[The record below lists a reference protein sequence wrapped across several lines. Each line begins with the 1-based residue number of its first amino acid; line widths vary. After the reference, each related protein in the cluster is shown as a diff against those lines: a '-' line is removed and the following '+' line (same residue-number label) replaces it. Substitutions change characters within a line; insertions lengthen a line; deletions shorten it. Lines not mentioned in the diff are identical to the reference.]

1 MKPLLQS
8 ENLSFSYPQTNRSC
22 GPLSLSL
29 RQGESALVHGPS
41 GGGKSTMA
49 RCLAGLIPHLYHGQM
64 NGDVWIGD
72 RNTKK
77 MQSWEI
83 AREVGFVFQNPAAQ
97 MVASTVEDELL
108 FGLENLGL
116 PKDEIKTRLDFV
128 VDQFQLNSFLKR
140 SPYTLSGGEQQKLSL
155 AAIIA
160 MQPSVLIMDEP
171 LSMLD
176 SSSTYEFI
184 NLLIEQQEEGKSLV
198 FFEHRLPYLQDFP
211 GLKRIPLGIASNEQ
225 PGSQNPTLPYPE
237 KVEAFSIH
245 VQGLT
250 VSFGKKKILEDLNL
264 EFKGGELVA
273 LVVKNGSG
281 KTTLLRSLAG
291 LQPYEGSIRVIGDGQ
306 DESDLPQLNMVFQ
319 NPDTQLFNPTVR
331 EEIFYKIQQPN
342 QKLYEWLIQTLKL
355 DQYQDTQPL
364 LLSEGEKRRL
374 ALAIAIMH
382 PHQHGIL
389 LDEPSL
395 GQDQRH
401 KDLLI
406 EILKTISQAGYL
418 VFFATHDIELAAH
431 ADRMILISE
440 QGIIADGPTRNILQ
454 NNTAWQQA
462 GLILPHWIAP

>member
-1 MKPLLQS
+1 LKPLLYS
-8 ENLSFSYPQTNRSC
+8 EKVSFTYPQNHRSC
-22 GPLSLSL
+22 GTLSLSL
-29 RQGESALVHGPS
+29 RQGESVLVHGPS

-64 NGDVWIGD
+64 TGDVWIGD
-72 RNTKK
+72 HNTKE
-77 MQSWEI
+77 MRSWEI
-83 AREVGFVFQNPAAQ
+83 AREVGFVFQNPATQ

-116 PKDEIKTRLDFV
+116 PREEIKTRLDFV
-128 VDQFQLNSFLKR
+128 VDQFQLDSFLKR

-176 SSSTYEFI
+176 SSAAYEFI
-184 NLLIEQQEEGKSLV
+184 DLLKEQLEEGKSLV

-211 GLKRIPLGIASNEQ
+211 GLKRIPLGIAGNEQ
-225 PGSQNPTLPYPE
+225 TGSQLPSLPYPE
-237 KVEAFSIH
+237 KAGAFSIH

-250 VSFGKKKILEDLNL
+250 VSFGKKKILNDLNL
-264 EFKGGELVA
+264 EFEGGQLVA
-273 LVVKNGSG
+273 LVGRNGSG

-291 LQPYEGSIRVIGDGQ
+291 LQPFEGAIHVIRDGQ
-306 DESDLPQLNMVFQ
+306 DESDFPQLNMVFQ

-331 EEIFYKIQQPN
+331 EEILYKIQSPN
-342 QKLYEWLIQTLKL
+342 LELYEWLIQALKL
-355 DQYQDTQPL
+355 ENYQETQPL

-382 PHQHGIL
+382 PHHHGIL

-395 GQDQRH
+395 GQDQAH

-406 EILKTISQAGYL
+406 ELLKTISRAGYL
-418 VFFATHDIELAAH
+418 VFFATHDIELAAK
-431 ADRMILISE
+431 ADRMILIGE
-440 QGIIADGPTRNILQ
+440 KGIIADGPTRNILQ
-454 NNTAWQQA
+454 NQIAWQQA

>member
-1 MKPLLQS
+1 MLHS
-8 ENLSFSYPQTNRSC
+8 ENVSFSYPQTNRSC
-22 GPLSLSL
+22 GLLSLSL
-29 RQGESALVHGPS
+29 HQGESALVHGPS
-41 GGGKSTMA
+41 GCGKSTLA

-64 NGDVWIGD
+64 NGDVWIGE
-72 RNTKK
+72 RNTKE

-116 PKDEIKTRLDFV
+116 PKEEIKTRLDFV

-176 SSSTYEFI
+176 SSSAYEFI

-211 GLKRIPLGIASNEQ
+211 GLKRIPPGIASNEQ
-225 PGSQNPTLPYPE
+225 PGSQIPTLPYPE
-237 KVEAFSIH
+237 KAEAYSIR

-273 LVVKNGSG
+273 LVGKNGSG

-291 LQPYEGSIRVIGDGQ
+291 LQPYEGSIRVLGDGQ
-306 DESDLPQLNMVFQ
+306 NESDLPRLNMVFQ

-331 EEIFYKIQQPN
+331 EEILYKIQQPN
-342 QKLYEWLIQTLKL
+342 HELYEWLIQALKL
-355 DQYQDTQPL
+355 ENYQETQPL

-374 ALAIAIMH
+374 ALAITIMH

-454 NNTAWQQA
+454 NQNAWQQA

>member
-1 MKPLLQS
+1 MKPLLYADKV
-8 ENLSFSYPQTNRSC
+8 SFTYPQTHRSG

-29 RQGESALVHGPS
+29 RRGESLLVHGPS
-41 GGGKSTMA
+41 GGGKSTLA

-64 NGDVWIGD
+64 TGDVWIGD
-72 RNTKK
+72 QNTKE

-83 AREVGFVFQNPAAQ
+83 AREVGFVFQNPATQ

-116 PKDEIKTRLDFV
+116 SRQEMKSRLDFV
-128 VDQFQLNSFLKR
+128 IDQFQLNSFLKR

-176 SSSTYEFI
+176 SSAAYEFI
-184 NLLIEQQEEGKSLV
+184 DILKEQQEKGTSLV

-211 GLKRIPLGIASNEQ
+211 GLGRIPLGISNEQ
-225 PGSQNPTLPYPE
+225 TNSQIPKLPYPE
-237 KVEAFSIH
+237 KAKSFSIEA
-245 VQGLT
+245 QGLT
-250 VSFGKKKILEDLNL
+250 VSFGKKKILNDLNL
-264 EFKGGELVA
+264 EFEGGQLVA
-273 LVVKNGSG
+273 LVGRNGSG

-291 LQPYEGSIRVIGDGQ
+291 LQPFKGAIRVIGDGL
-306 DESDLPQLNMVFQ
+306 DESDFPQLNMVFQ

-331 EEIFYKIQQPN
+331 EEILYKIQSPN
-342 QKLYEWLIQTLKL
+342 LELYEWLIQALKL
-355 DQYQDTQPL
+355 ENYQETQPL

-382 PHQHGIL
+382 PHTHGIL

-395 GQDQRH
+395 GQDQAH

-406 EILKTISQAGYL
+406 ELLKTISEAGYL
-418 VFFATHDIELAAH
+418 VFFATHDIELAAK
-431 ADRMILISE
+431 ADRMILIGE
-440 QGIIADGPTRNILQ
+440 KGIIADGPTRNILQ
-454 NNTAWQQA
+454 NQNAWQQA
-462 GLILPHWIAP
+462 GLILPHWIAT

>member
-1 MKPLLQS
+1 MLQS

-41 GGGKSTMA
+41 GGGKSTLA

-64 NGDVWIGD
+64 TGDVWIGD
-72 RNTKK
+72 RNTKE
-77 MQSWEI
+77 MRSWEI
-83 AREVGFVFQNPAAQ
+83 AREVGFVFQNPATQ

-116 PKDEIKTRLDFV
+116 PREEIKTRLDFV
-128 VDQFQLNSFLKR
+128 VDQFGLNSFLKR

-176 SSSTYEFI
+176 SSAAYEFI

-211 GLKRIPLGIASNEQ
+211 GLKRIPLGIAGNEQ
-225 PGSQNPTLPYPE
+225 TGSQIPSLPYPE

-250 VSFGKKKILEDLNL
+250 VSFGKKKILNDLNL
-264 EFKGGELVA
+264 EFEGGQLVA
-273 LVVKNGSG
+273 LVGRNGSG

-291 LQPYEGSIRVIGDGQ
+291 LQPFEGAIHVIRDEQ
-306 DESDLPQLNMVFQ
+306 DESDFPQLNMVFQ

-331 EEIFYKIQQPN
+331 EEILYKIQSPN
-342 QKLYEWLIQTLKL
+342 LELYEWLIQTLKL

-454 NNTAWQQA
+454 NQNAWQQA